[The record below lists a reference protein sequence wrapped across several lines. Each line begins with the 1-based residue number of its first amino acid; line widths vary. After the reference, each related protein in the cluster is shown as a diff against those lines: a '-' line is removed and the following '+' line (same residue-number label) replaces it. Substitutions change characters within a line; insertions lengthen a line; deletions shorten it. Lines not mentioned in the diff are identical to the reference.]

1 MDVETTKEMKNFL
14 EEIQKNFL
22 EIKHMIMKDF
32 TEITIQTKI

>member
-22 EIKHMIMKDF
+22 EIKPMIMKDF